1 MPFADDKINHRE
13 YLARAK
19 FGSLDGLRAISII
32 AVVWHHTAPS
42 WASELLR
49 SIGTQGVTLFFAI
62 SGFLITTLLVRERDR
77 NGVIDLR
84 AFYIRRGLRIFP
96 LYYGVLAVYICA
108 VLLMEHHTVLGNKFF
123 DHLPYFATYTSNIF
137 VPLDGRTIFYFAWSL
152 AAEEQF
158 YIFWPPLF
166 CRIRQTSTA
175 IALLCLL
182 AGVCM
187 LGQLLHVN
195 AFSKVPLAIIAGAL
209 LALMLHTPVGHSYLE
224 KILGNYWA
232 PAAIALALAMALLA
246 QAANNLIIP
255 LLCTALV
262 GSCVIAKRHA
272 LSSMLDVK
280 PMVYIGSVS
289 YGIYMLHMLC
299 KNFVLKSLGLAA
311 FSVAGNHVFVITLAL
326 STIAAGLSF
335 KYYESIFLRMK
346 MVYERSPNRWAMQ
359 GKGKSLQQ
367 SPQ

>member
-1 MPFADDKINHRE
+1 
-13 YLARAK
+13 
-19 FGSLDGLRAISII
+19 
-32 AVVWHHTAPS
+32 
-42 WASELLR
+42 
-49 SIGTQGVTLFFAI
+49 
-62 SGFLITTLLVRERDR
+62 
-77 NGVIDLR
+77 VIDLR

-108 VLLMEHHTVLGNKFF
+108 VLLMEQHTALGNKFF

-166 CRIRQTSTA
+166 CKIRQTSTA
-175 IALLCLL
+175 IILLCLL
-182 AGVCM
+182 VGVCVM
-187 LGQLLHVN
+187 GQALHVS
-195 AFSKVPLAIIAGAL
+195 AFSKVPLAIIAGAV
-209 LALMLHTPVGHSYLE
+209 LALMLHTQAGYRFLE

-232 PAAIALALAMALLA
+232 SATIALVLAIALIG
-246 QAANNLIIP
+246 QVANDYIIH

-262 GSCVIAKRHA
+262 GSCVMTKRHA
-272 LSSMLDVK
+272 LSTMLDCK
-280 PMVYIGSVS
+280 PVVYIGSVS

-299 KNFVLKSLGLAA
+299 KNFALKALGLTAL
-311 FSVAGNHVFVITLAL
+311 SVTAPHVFIITLAL
-326 STIAAGLSF
+326 STIAASVSY

-346 MVYERSPNRWAMQ
+346 TVYERSPNRWATQ
-359 GKGKSLQQ
+359 GEGKALRQ